1 MWDDRTDCAHE
12 GATEHGAAAREAH
25 LRAFRAHWESCRKG
39 HDVPARTDIDP
50 RRIAPLLAQTFI
62 AERIAPGVIRLRIAG
77 MRLSDLMGMDVRG
90 MPLCSVIAPA
100 DRADFAMRLVDLF
113 DGPAI
118 LRLDLHSRGG
128 FGRPA
133 LDATMML
140 LPLRSDLGDVSRAL
154 GCLVAHGP
162 VGRPTRRFGIRR
174 AETLPLGAPATPFA
188 LIRGDARAP
197 RPAPPARAHLRL
209 VT

>member
-1 MWDDRTDCAHE
+1 MRDDRRDCAHE
-12 GATEHGAAAREAH
+12 GVTDDGAARREAH

-50 RRIAPLLAQTFI
+50 RRIEPLLAQTFI
-62 AERIAPGVIRLRIAG
+62 AERIAPGAVRLRIAG
-77 MRLSDLMGMDVRG
+77 MHLNDLMGMEARG
-90 MPLCSVIAPA
+90 MPLCSFIAPS
-100 DRADFAMRLVDLF
+100 DRADFALRLVYLF

-118 LRLDLHSRGG
+118 LRLDLYSRAGL
-128 FGRPA
+128 GRSA
-133 LDATMML
+133 LGATMMM

-162 VGRPTRRFGIRR
+162 VGRPPRRFDIRH
-174 AETLPLGAPATPFA
+174 AEILPLGSAARFATIP
-188 LIRGDARAP
+188 GGARAP
-197 RPAPPARAHLRL
+197 RGTRPVHLRL